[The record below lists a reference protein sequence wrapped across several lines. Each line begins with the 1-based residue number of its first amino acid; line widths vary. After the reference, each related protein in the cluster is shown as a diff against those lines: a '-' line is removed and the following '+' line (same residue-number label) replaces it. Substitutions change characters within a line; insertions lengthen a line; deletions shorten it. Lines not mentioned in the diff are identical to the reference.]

1 MSGGAVCLQDPRDS
15 QSPLSVPATLP
26 ETVSWS
32 LVPHTVP
39 RPLPTDHFDSLYL
52 LNPQPYSTLLNPSAR
67 PASAR
72 NTCSHSTEDADTS
85 GVVQVVDPGEEVRLT
100 TTLHYRPQSRHQ
112 TTHCSSS
119 SCLQLQ
125 LSLVRGPGRC
135 SLYRAQRRRTVI
147 APSTTQSSGSLQT
160 STAGYWLQTGSAVYA
175 ASQALQ
181 QEGITFCS
189 QAGEV
194 ISSYI
199 ERSWRGH

>member
-1 MSGGAVCLQDPRDS
+1 MSAGSQRQSVTPLSSRHSPRDS
-15 QSPLSVPATLP
+15 
-26 ETVSWS
+26 E

-39 RPLPTDHFDSLYL
+39 RPFPPDHFDSLCL
-52 LNPQPYSTLLNPSAR
+52 LNPQPYSTLLNPPAR